1 MTTGSAPGPGS
12 GSPPPSPPPRKL
24 SGAAL
29 GKFYTPG
36 LQDEL
41 IAHVRRGCIR
51 SEAAKRCKIAP
62 RSFGYWM
69 ARGKANLAE
78 VAEAEEREPGSGD
91 ALLNDFG
98 IFRLEVEAA
107 EAHYERSLIAVIEK
121 KAASSDKDA
130 WKASAWLAERRFRP
144 RWGRSGAGGGQR
156 ELDSDDD
163 GGELAGEPASIAQG
177 MTDDLR
183 ASIEDQLLGVPRRRR
198 ES

>member
-1 MTTGSAPGPGS
+1 MTQGPTPPAPPGS
-12 GSPPPSPPPRKL
+12 PPRKL

-41 IAHVRRGCIR
+41 VSHVRRGCIR

-69 ARGKANLAE
+69 ARGRANLAE

-98 IFRLEVEAA
+98 MFRLEIEAA

-144 RWGRSGAGGGQR
+144 RWGRSSGAGGGQD
-156 ELDSDDD
+156 ELDGDD
-163 GGELAGEPASIAQG
+163 GGGEHAEPASVAQG
-177 MTDDLR
+177 LTQDLR
-183 ASIEDQLLGVPRRRR
+183 TLVETELFGVPRRQG
-198 ES
+198 